1 MNDNLGKSAEKK
13 IQEWLDRPEAGYDFQ
28 RIPDQMTG
36 FYGSSNICD
45 FVLYKYP
52 YHYWIE
58 SKATW
63 ESRFDFSRITDIQYN
78 GLLVKSRISGVYGV
92 VVVLFASHK
101 RAILIDIQQ
110 IKSMIDSGKKSINI
124 DKIDK
129 WDFRYSEIPTIPNSR
144 KKLLDYAG
152 KFEDIFETAVC
163 NFDPTI
169 RHEAE

>member
-13 IQEWLDRPEAGYDFQ
+13 IQEWLDKPEAGYDFQ

-52 YHYWIE
+52 HHYWIE

-63 ESRFDFSRITDIQYN
+63 ESRFEFSRLTDVQYN
-78 GLLVKSRISGVYGV
+78 GLLTKSTIPGVYGV
-92 VVVLFASHK
+92 VIVLFASHK
-101 RAILIDIQQ
+101 RAILLDIQQ
-110 IKSMIDSGKKSINI
+110 IKDIIDKGKKSINI

-129 WDFRYSEIPTIPNSR
+129 WDFKYSEIPTISNNR

-152 KFEDIFETAVC
+152 KFEDLWKAAAY
-163 NFDPTI
+163 N
-169 RHEAE
+169 AN